1 MLPRHEPATVERARV
16 PGPGVKDSVGQPP
29 TRIHRTPRPTL
40 PQAPKGESHGHGVTH
55 VPRWRDRLGWHSS
68 DRVLTNRQG
77 HPVTNNQ
84 SQRTVGSRGP
94 ATLENY
100 HFLEKITHFD
110 RERIPERVV
119 HARGFVCYGEF
130 EATGKIGDEPASK
143 YTRAKLFQ
151 EAGKKT
157 PLAIRF
163 STVIGGRDSS
173 EAARDPRGF
182 AVKFYTEDGNW
193 DLVGNNLAVFFI
205 RDAIK
210 FPDVIHSLKPDPVTF
225 RQEPNRIFDFMSQT
239 PESMHML
246 THLFSPRGIPAS
258 YRHMEGFGVNTYKM
272 VNAQGQTVLVKY
284 HFHPRCGVASLTA
297 AEAAKVQGQDLGSA
311 SKDLYEAI
319 ERGEYPQWDMHV
331 QIMDDHEHPELD
343 WDPLDDT
350 KIWPEKDFPLRHV
363 GVMTLNRNV
372 EDFFNEN
379 EQIAMGTGV
388 LVDGLDFSDDKMLV
402 GRTFSYSDTQRYRVG
417 SNYLQLPVNQAK
429 NARVATN
436 LARRADVLLPRPG
449 PGSEPA
455 RELRALH
462 PRRAARGAA
471 RGAERSAGDPRPAD
485 PERDRAAQRLRA
497 GARPLLHDD
506 GLGARRPGPEHGHA
520 ARPVRARRAGAD
532 ALAPAAGPRRLRQ
545 PGGPDDRPRG
555 RRCPASR
562 SRCRSQVLTDEDRR
576 RLQNLGNNGDR
587 IDPTVWGQWT
597 SSVKNR
603 EARAEEVLEGM
614 RTAVAGMDQAAE

>member
-1 MLPRHEPATVERARV
+1 MAHTPDE
-16 PGPGVKDSVGQPP
+16 KDQD
-29 TRIHRTPRPTL
+29 HHHKTL
-40 PQAPKGESHGHGVTH
+40 T
-55 VPRWRDRLGWHSS
+55 
-68 DRVLTNRQG
+68 TRQG
-77 HPVTNNQ
+77 HPVANNQ

-100 HFLEKITHFD
+100 HFLEKISHFD

-130 EATGKIGDEPASK
+130 EATGKIGEEPASK

-151 EAGKKT
+151 EPARKT

-173 EAARDPRGF
+173 EVARDPRGF

-272 VNAQGQTVLVKY
+272 VNARGETVLVKY
-284 HFHPRCGVASLTA
+284 HFHPRCGVASLTQ
-297 AEAAKVQGQDLGSA
+297 AEAETVQGKDLGSA

-319 ERGEYPQWDMHV
+319 ERGEYPQWDMYV
-331 QIMDDHEHPELD
+331 QIMEDHDHPELD

-350 KIWPEKDFPLRHV
+350 KIWPEDRFPLRKI

-372 EDFFNEN
+372 GDHHNEN

-417 SNYLQLPVNQAK
+417 PNYLQLPVNQPQQAT
-429 NARVATN
+429 VATN
-436 LARRADVLLPRPG
+436 QRGGQMSYGVDLAPGQNPHVNFEPSLHNGLREAERMPNNPPEIRGRLTSSVIERRNDYVQPRARYCTMMEWERDDLVQNMGDLLGQCERDVQERMLWHLFLVHDDYGTRVGRALGLTAADVRHLQPLPG
-449 PGSEPA
+449 
-455 RELRALH
+455 
-462 PRRAARGAA
+462 
-471 RGAERSAGDPRPAD
+471 
-485 PERDRAAQRLRA
+485 
-497 GARPLLHDD
+497 
-506 GLGARRPGPEHGHA
+506 
-520 ARPVRARRAGAD
+520 
-532 ALAPAAGPRRLRQ
+532 
-545 PGGPDDRPRG
+545 
-555 RRCPASR
+555 
-562 SRCRSQVLTDEDRR
+562 QVLTDEDRA
-576 RLQNLGNNGDR
+576 RLQRLGQNGDV
-587 IDPTVWGQWT
+587 IDPKAWGTWT
-597 SSVKNR
+597 SSVPNHQ
-603 EARAEEVLEGM
+603 ATAEEVLGGM
-614 RTAVAGMDQAAE
+614 RIAEMAGR

>member
-1 MLPRHEPATVERARV
+1 MAK
-16 PGPGVKDSVGQPP
+16 KDDKD
-29 TRIHRTPRPTL
+29 TDRT
-40 PQAPKGESHGHGVTH
+40 
-55 VPRWRDRLGWHSS
+55 
-68 DRVLTNRQG
+68 LTTRQG
-77 HPVTNNQ
+77 HPVPNNQ

-130 EATGKIGDEPASK
+130 EADGKIGNEPAST
-143 YTRAKLFQ
+143 YTRAKIFS
-151 EAGKKT
+151 EKGKKT

-173 EAARDPRGF
+173 EVARDPRGF

-272 VNAQGQTVLVKY
+272 VNAEGNTVLVKY
-284 HFHPRCGVASLTA
+284 HFHPRCGLASLTQ
-297 AEAAKVQGQDLGSA
+297 AEADKVQGKDLGSA
-311 SKDLYEAI
+311 SKDLFEAI
-319 ERGEYPQWDMHV
+319 ERKEFPQWDVYV
-331 QIMDDHEHPELD
+331 QIMEDHEHPELD

-350 KIWPEKDFPLRHV
+350 KIWPEHQFPLRHI

-372 EDFFNEN
+372 SDHHNEN

-417 SNYLQLPVNQAK
+417 PNYLQLPVNQAK
-429 NARVATN
+429 STHVHTN
-436 LARRADVLLPRPG
+436 QRGGQMSYGVDLAPGQNPHVNFEPSIHNGLHEAPKKPNNPPEIRGRLTQQVLERRNDY
-449 PGSEPA
+449 EQ
-455 RELRALH
+455 
-462 PRRAARGAA
+462 ARG
-471 RGAERSAGDPRPAD
+471 RYCTMMDWERDDLILNMGTLLSSCERDVQERMLWHFFLVHDDYGRRVGERLGMAAGDVAS
-485 PERDRAAQRLRA
+485 LK
-497 GARPLLHDD
+497 PLE
-506 GLGARRPGPEHGHA
+506 G
-520 ARPVRARRAGAD
+520 
-532 ALAPAAGPRRLRQ
+532 
-545 PGGPDDRPRG
+545 
-555 RRCPASR
+555 
-562 SRCRSQVLTDEDRR
+562 QVLTADDQR
-576 RLQNLGNNGDR
+576 RLQNLGNNGDK
-587 IDPTVWGQWT
+587 IDPTIWGTWT
-597 SSVKNR
+597 SSVHNHQ
-603 EARAEEVLEGM
+603 ARAEDVLNGM
-614 RTAVAGMDQAAE
+614 KGVKVEPAPQPQTV

>member
-1 MLPRHEPATVERARV
+1 M
-16 PGPGVKDSVGQPP
+16 KD
-29 TRIHRTPRPTL
+29 RNDANRP
-40 PQAPKGESHGHGVTH
+40 QI
-55 VPRWRDRLGWHSS
+55 
-68 DRVLTNRQG
+68 LTDRQG
-77 HPVTNNQ
+77 HPIHDNQ

-100 HFLEKITHFD
+100 HFLEKISHFD

-130 EATGKIGDEPASK
+130 EASGKIGDEPASK
-143 YTRAKLFQ
+143 YTRAKIFS

-173 EAARDPRGF
+173 EVARDPRGF

-193 DLVGNNLAVFFI
+193 DLVGNNLAIFFI

-225 RQEPNRIFDFMSQT
+225 RQEPNRIFDFMSQA

-272 VNAQGQTVLVKY
+272 VDADGGTVLVKY

-311 SKDLYEAI
+311 SKDLYGCI
-319 ERGEYPQWDMHV
+319 ERGEFPQWDLYV
-331 QIMDDHEHPELD
+331 QIMEDHDHPELD

-350 KIWPEKDFPLRHV
+350 KIWPEKDFPLLHA
-363 GVMTLNRNV
+363 GVMTLNRNI
-372 EDFFNEN
+372 EDHHNEN

-417 SNYLQLPVNQAK
+417 TNYLQLPVNQPKGAFQHT
-429 NARVATN
+429 NQTGGQASFYRDTAPGQNPHINFEPSLHNGLHEAPDAGPNNPPEVRGRLMRSVLERRNDYAQARARYCTMMDWEREDLCHNIGSN
-436 LARRADVLLPRPG
+436 LAAC
-449 PGSEPA
+449 
-455 RELRALH
+455 
-462 PRRAARGAA
+462 
-471 RGAERSAGDPRPAD
+471 
-485 PERDRAAQRLRA
+485 ERDVQERMLWH
-497 GARPLLHDD
+497 LFMIHDD
-506 GLGARRPGPEHGHA
+506 YGNRVGSMIGLGADD
-520 ARPVRARRAGAD
+520 VRA
-532 ALAPAAGPRRLRQ
+532 LGPL
-545 PGGPDDRPRG
+545 
-555 RRCPASR
+555 ST
-562 SRCRSQVLTDEDRR
+562 QVLTDAEKARMEK
-576 RLQNLGNNGDR
+576 LGDNGDR
-587 IDPTVWGQWT
+587 IDPEVWGQWT
-597 SSVKNR
+597 SSVENHQ
-603 EARAEEVLEGM
+603 ATAEEVLEG
-614 RTAVAGMDQAAE
+614 RLPAAAG